1 DDPYQILAG
10 ITAFVDD
17 HLLLEMQAI
26 DPAATIKTVVDSW
39 CPGMQAR
46 PGSTAAAL
54 IARLWTNAPPQ
65 VVSFGTDGGYFQN
78 AGMETVVFG
87 PGGMSEMHQPDEFIE
102 RAALA
107 DGLQFLAALLTY
119 MTAPDQ
125 T

>member
-1 DDPYQILAG
+1 
-10 ITAFVDD
+10 
-17 HLLLEMQAI
+17 M
-26 DPAATIKTVVDSW
+26 
-39 CPGMQAR
+39 
-46 PGSTAAAL
+46 
-54 IARLWTNAPPQ
+54 
-65 VVSFGTDGGYFQN
+65 VSFGPDGGYFLK